1 MNAVPSMPASAPVA
15 QSPSSRGVREAGS
28 HSGPCHCGDDAQLHY
43 ALIARDL
50 MRRGRENE
58 LTDTMRQA
66 YDYEFGGVREP
77 EPIQIPEF

>member
-1 MNAVPSMPASAPVA
+1 MNAVQSMPASAPSA
-15 QSPSSRGVREAGS
+15 APSSRGVREAGS
-28 HSGPCHCGDDAQLHY
+28 HSGPCRCGDDAQLHY